1 MGVEFKAFKFGVN
14 VRHSTESDGFCV
26 FPVGNFDPQSDTS
39 VLYTSLFLSV
49 FLLIVAYSF
58 KNQLTVQV
66 LPGSRFQN
74 KSDL

>member
-1 MGVEFKAFKFGVN
+1 MGVEFKTFNFGVN
-14 VRHSTESDGFCV
+14 VRHSAESDKFCV
-26 FPVGNFDPQSDTS
+26 FPVGNFDTQWDTS

-49 FLLIVAYSF
+49 FSSDFAYSF